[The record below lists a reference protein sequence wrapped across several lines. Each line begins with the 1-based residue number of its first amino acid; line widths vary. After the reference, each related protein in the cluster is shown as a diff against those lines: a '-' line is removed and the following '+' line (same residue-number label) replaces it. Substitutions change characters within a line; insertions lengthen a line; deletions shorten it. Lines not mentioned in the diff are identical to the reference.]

1 MPVRRYLLVVQPSEL
16 ETQKRLGY
24 PMAIIRASS
33 TSTSLSASK
42 YVGVE
47 PDMYQYFIQYA
58 MLYRYNVQYSTCI
71 IESNFQSR
79 LQLTASYATRTLSR
93 LEGLAYTLITLYIS
107 RWRGKKKERDNAIGM
122 CKCKCKG
129 ICSVE
134 MSGYVSKT
142 MAEQIWRED
151 PYA

>member
-107 RWRGKKKERDNAIGM
+107 R
-122 CKCKCKG
+122 
-129 ICSVE
+129 
-134 MSGYVSKT
+134 
-142 MAEQIWRED
+142 
-151 PYA
+151 